1 MNKQY
6 FCITHLKKLNNNIS
20 QYLDSKYPQVQEG
33 GIIELHDET
42 SVLLKKI
49 VEDIKKFGGGIL
61 LIDQGYFNSNKRGF
75 TSTLQAAS
83 KKRWTPIFYK
93 LGNSFLSAQLN
104 FFKLRESIELYGG
117 QVHGPITQ
125 KDFLR
130 NMQIDKKKEKLLE
143 QLPKHKHQYL
153 LNEYERLTCEKQL
166 GHLFKVMAICNFSND
181 LVGFTSL

>member
-1 MNKQY
+1 M
-6 FCITHLKKLNNNIS
+6 
-20 QYLDSKYPQVQEG
+20 QEG
-33 GIIELHDET
+33 RIVELHDET

-125 KDFLR
+125 KDFLH
-130 NMQIDKKKEKLLE
+130 NMQIDKKKEKLFE
-143 QLPKHKHQYL
+143 QLPKHKHQHL
-153 LNEYERLTCEKQL
+153 LNEYERLTSEKQL
-166 GHLFKVMAICNFSND
+166 GHLFKVMAVCNPSND
-181 LVGFTSL
+181 LAGFK